1 MGILIRDPLCGMQ
14 VEPDHYTIEYLQMH
28 YAFCFRQCQE
38 RFLENPHLYVGLPV
52 QKAPRQEGR
61 EVTKQRR
68 LRLALPLSSAQE
80 DEVAQA
86 LRDTMGIKAVTTSG
100 DRIEMTY
107 DLLQATAEQ
116 IESRLEEVGA
126 RLGEGWAERL
136 RRAFVHYEEEC
147 EVDNLEVHEKSGV
160 HRHHH

>member
-1 MGILIRDPLCGMQ
+1 MGILIRDPVCGMQ
-14 VEPDHYTIEYLQMH
+14 VESEHYTIEYLQMH
-28 YAFCFRQCQE
+28 YAFCSRQCQE
-38 RFLENPHLYVGLPV
+38 RFMEDPHLYVGLPV

-61 EVTKQRR
+61 EVIKQRR

-80 DEVAQA
+80 DEVVQA
-86 LRDTMGIKAVTTSG
+86 LRDMMGIKAVTAAG

-136 RRAFVHYEEEC
+136 SRAFVHYEEER
-147 EVDNLEVHEKSGV
+147 EVGNLEVHDKSGV
-160 HRHHH
+160 HRHH